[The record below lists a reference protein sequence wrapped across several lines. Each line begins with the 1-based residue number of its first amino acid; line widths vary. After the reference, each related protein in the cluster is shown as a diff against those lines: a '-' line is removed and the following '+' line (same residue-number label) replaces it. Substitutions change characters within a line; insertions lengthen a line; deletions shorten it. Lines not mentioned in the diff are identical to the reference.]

1 MIYRVCFV
9 DKYYKKEEGTS
20 AIFVESDDV
29 VTVAK
34 LGAAYGE
41 VIEIKAYK
49 TAPRRFMGER
59 IDPHTIKKIDIPTYD

>member
-1 MIYRVCFV
+1 MIYRICFI
-9 DKYYKKEEGTS
+9 DKYIKKEEGTS

-34 LGAAYGE
+34 LGAAHGE

-49 TAPRRFMGER
+49 NAPRKYMGER
-59 IDPHTIKKIDIPTYD
+59 VNPETIRKI

>member
-1 MIYRVCFV
+1 MIYRVCFI
-9 DKYYKKEEGTS
+9 DKYSKKEEGIG

-34 LGAAYGE
+34 LGATYGE

-49 TAPRRFMGER
+49 TTPRQFMGER
-59 IDPHTIKKIDIPTYD
+59 IDPETIKKI